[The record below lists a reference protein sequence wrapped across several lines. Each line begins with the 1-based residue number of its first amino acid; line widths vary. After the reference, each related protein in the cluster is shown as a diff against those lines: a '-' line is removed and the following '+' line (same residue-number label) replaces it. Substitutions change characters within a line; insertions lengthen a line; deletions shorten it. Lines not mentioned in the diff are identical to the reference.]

1 MMNSR
6 KRIAIVGSG
15 ISGLVAAYY
24 LSKHH
29 EVFVYEAGTEIG
41 GHTATKQIKL
51 EGQEY
56 NIDTGFIVFNDRTY
70 PNFIKLLNELNVS
83 YQKTD
88 MGFSVSCQNTGVEY
102 AGTSL
107 TGLFSQK
114 KNWVN
119 RKFWRM
125 LGEIIQFN
133 KQCTALYETGQ
144 IDEQLTL
151 GDYLTQRG
159 RLTRSA
165 KYYTS
170 LWKPSCARL
179 SEG

>member
-56 NIDTGFIVFNDRTY
+56 NIDTGFID
-70 PNFIKLLNELNVS
+70 L
-83 YQKTD
+83 
-88 MGFSVSCQNTGVEY
+88 
-102 AGTSL
+102 
-107 TGLFSQK
+107 
-114 KNWVN
+114 
-119 RKFWRM
+119 
-125 LGEIIQFN
+125 
-133 KQCTALYETGQ
+133 
-144 IDEQLTL
+144 
-151 GDYLTQRG
+151 
-159 RLTRSA
+159 
-165 KYYTS
+165 
-170 LWKPSCARL
+170 
-179 SEG
+179 